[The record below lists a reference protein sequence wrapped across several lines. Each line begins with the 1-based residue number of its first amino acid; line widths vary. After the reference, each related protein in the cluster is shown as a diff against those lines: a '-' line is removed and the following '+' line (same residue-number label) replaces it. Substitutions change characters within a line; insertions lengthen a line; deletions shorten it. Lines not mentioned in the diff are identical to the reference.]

1 MYKAVLHWGLFLQ
14 YTFSSNIIYG
24 DIINWNLATWEV
36 SNMEEYQTNYS
47 NICKPTALGVILVP
61 GEFEFQ
67 TGERLCRQMRG
78 QMNVISDEY
87 NQKFLWEQ
95 QFKSKKCSNLIC
107 EYIPFS

>member
-1 MYKAVLHWGLFLQ
+1 MYKAVLHGGLFLQ
-14 YTFSSNIIYG
+14 YTFSSNILYG
-24 DIINWNLATWEV
+24 DIINWNLATWEA

-87 NQKFLWEQ
+87 NQKFLWKQ
-95 QFKSKKCSNLIC
+95 NLKSKICSNLVC
-107 EYIPFS
+107 EYVPFS

>member
-1 MYKAVLHWGLFLQ
+1 MQICGLFKPVKSTLKKMV
-14 YTFSSNIIYG
+14 F
-24 DIINWNLATWEV
+24 
-36 SNMEEYQTNYS
+36 

-95 QFKSKKCSNLIC
+95 NLKSKICSNLVC